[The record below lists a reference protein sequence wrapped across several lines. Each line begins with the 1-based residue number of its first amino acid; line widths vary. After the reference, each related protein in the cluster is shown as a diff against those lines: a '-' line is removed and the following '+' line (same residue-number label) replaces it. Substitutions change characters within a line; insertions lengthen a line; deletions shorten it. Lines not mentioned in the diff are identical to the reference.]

1 MYGAL
6 KCYNIRH
13 KGGRQNTR
21 HMKKKLIT
29 QSDDLIAQGVAKK
42 LIRIGDDGKR
52 IEYLRHGISRNWT
65 KPNVR
70 WNLQGLIFHNV

>member
-13 KGGRQNTR
+13 KGSRQNTR

-52 IEYLRHGISRNWT
+52 IEYLRHGIARDWTQPEARANFRN
-65 KPNVR
+65 
-70 WNLQGLIFHNV
+70 

>member
-1 MYGAL
+1 M
-6 KCYNIRH
+6 
-13 KGGRQNTR
+13 R

-52 IEYLRHGISRNWT
+52 IEYFRHGISRDWT
-65 KPNVR
+65 KDKRMVVENAKILYER
-70 WNLQGLIFHNV
+70 NGII

>member
-1 MYGAL
+1 MV
-6 KCYNIRH
+6 
-13 KGGRQNTR
+13 NTR

-52 IEYLRHGISRNWT
+52 IEYLRHGISRDWT
-65 KPNVR
+65 KLDGR
-70 WNLQGLIFHNV
+70 LNLRSRMFL

>member
-1 MYGAL
+1 M
-6 KCYNIRH
+6 
-13 KGGRQNTR
+13 R

-52 IEYLRHGISRNWT
+52 IEYLRHGISRDWT
-65 KPNVR
+65 KLDGR
-70 WNLQGLIFHNV
+70 LNLRNRKFL

>member
-1 MYGAL
+1 MAG
-6 KCYNIRH
+6 K
-13 KGGRQNTR
+13 NTR

-52 IEYLRHGISRNWT
+52 IEYLRHGISRDWT
-65 KPNVR
+65 KPDVR
-70 WNLQGLIFHNV
+70 WNLQDLIFHNV